1 MGAQTLKKAFATG
14 ASGISVGRAR
24 FIAMGITLAAAV
36 AGHGAAAADHVK
48 ISYVVPT
55 VNYGAVFVAID
66 KGYFA
71 QENIDA
77 ELVQAGG
84 GVATPA
90 LIAGDLQFSGSPS
103 VALSADMKG
112 AHLKSIFV
120 GSDQSGFQLWVQPAI
135 KTLHDLKGQQI
146 GIISRG
152 DTTEIGMRYILAKN
166 NLPDDFLAYTPLGP
180 GVARVAAIQSGNLPG
195 ALIDTGQVAEM
206 KKAEKLGKLH
216 MLIDLNKDVHMVF
229 GGYATSDAL
238 IASNRD
244 LVRRTVRGLMKGLV
258 VVRSNRADTIAS
270 LVKHGSS
277 QAAAE
282 DNWDQFADTM
292 SPTAVTK
299 DEDQKLELEVRAK
312 MLGIDPK
319 TLPPPSHF
327 FDFSFVKE
335 AAAEL
340 KKENWKP

>member
-1 MGAQTLKKAFATG
+1 MKRLALAALFALLIASPAFA
-14 ASGISVGRAR
+14 
-24 FIAMGITLAAAV
+24 L
-36 AGHGAAAADHVK
+36 DHVK

-55 VNYGAVFVAID
+55 VNYGALFVAAD

-71 QENIDA
+71 QEGI
-77 ELVQAGG
+77 EVEIVQAGG

-90 LIAGDLQFSGSPS
+90 LISGDLQFSGSPS

-112 AHLKSIFV
+112 AHLKAIFV
-120 GSDQSGFQLWVQPAI
+120 GSDQSGFQLWVQPDI
-135 KTLHDLKGQQI
+135 KTFEDLKGKQI

-152 DTTEIGMRYILAKN
+152 DTTEIGMRYILAKR
-166 NLPDDFLAYTPLGP
+166 NLPNDFLAYTPMGP
-180 GVARVAAIQSGNLPG
+180 GIARLAALESGTFPG
-195 ALIDTGQVAEM
+195 ALIDSSDVEDM
-206 KKAEKLGKLH
+206 KKSGKIGKLH
-216 MLIDLNKDVHMVF
+216 MLIDLNKEVHMVF

-238 IASNRD
+238 IASNRP
-244 LVRRTVRGLMKGLV
+244 LVQRTVRGLMKGLAV
-258 VVRSNRADTIAS
+258 VLSDRASTVAS

-277 QAAAE
+277 EDAAE
-282 DNWDQFADTM
+282 QNYTDFAHTM
-292 SPTAVTK
+292 SPTAVTT
-299 DEDQKLELEVRAK
+299 DADQALELRVRAD

-319 TLPPPSHF
+319 TLAPPSAF

>member
-1 MGAQTLKKAFATG
+1 MNALRKAVGALAMLVL
-14 ASGISVGRAR
+14 ASPAW
-24 FIAMGITLAAAV
+24 AL
-36 AGHGAAAADHVK
+36 DHVK

-55 VNYGAVFVAID
+55 VNYGALMVAAD

-71 QENIDA
+71 QEGIEV

-90 LIAGDLQFSGSPS
+90 LISGDLQFSGSPS

-112 AHLKSIFV
+112 AHLKAIFV
-120 GSDQSGFQLWVQPAI
+120 GSDQSGFQLWVQPEI
-135 KTLHDLKGQQI
+135 KNLADLKGKAI

-152 DTTEIGMRYILAKN
+152 DTSEIGMRYILAKRH
-166 NLPDDFLAYTPLGP
+166 LPDDYVSYTPMGP
-180 GVARVAAIQSGNLPG
+180 GIARVAAIASGSFPA
-195 ALIDTGQVAEM
+195 ALIDSGQVVDM
-206 KKAEKLGKLH
+206 RKAGKIGKLH

-244 LVRRTVRGLMKGLV
+244 LVRRTVRALMKGLA
-258 VVRSNRADTIAS
+258 VVRSNRADTVAA

-277 QAAAE
+277 QTAAE
-282 DNWDQFADTM
+282 DNYDQFAASM
-292 SPTAVTK
+292 SPTAVTS
-299 DEDQKLELEVRAK
+299 DADQVLELKVRAK
-312 MLGIDPK
+312 MLNLDPAK
-319 TLPPPSHF
+319 LPPPSRF

>member
-1 MGAQTLKKAFATG
+1 MPRSAAKFFVLPVIMLG
-14 ASGISVGRAR
+14 GIVGWQLAVGPARA
-24 FIAMGITLAAAV
+24 L
-36 AGHGAAAADHVK
+36 DQVK

-55 VNYGAVFVAID
+55 VNYGAVMVAVE

-71 QENIDA
+71 AEGIEV

-112 AHLKSIFV
+112 AHLKAIFV
-120 GSDQSGFQLWVQPAI
+120 GSDQSNFELWVQPEI
-135 KTLHDLKGQQI
+135 KTLEDLKDKQI

-152 DTTEIGMRYILAKN
+152 DTSEIGIRYILAKH
-166 NLPDDFLAYTPLGP
+166 NLPDDFLSYTPMGP
-180 GVARVAAIQSGNLPG
+180 GIARVAAISSGNFPG
-195 ALIDTGQVAEM
+195 AVVDVGQVADM
-206 KKAEKLGKLH
+206 KKAGKIGKLH
-216 MLIDLNKDVHMVF
+216 RLIDLNKEVHMVF

-244 LVRRTVRGLMKGLV
+244 LVRRTVRGLMKGLT
-258 VVRSNRADTIAS
+258 VVRSSRADTVAA
-270 LVKHGSS
+270 LMKHGSS
-277 QAAAE
+277 ENAAE
-282 DNWDQFADTM
+282 ENYDAFAATM
-292 SPTAVTK
+292 SPTAVTT
-299 DEDQKLELEVRAK
+299 DTDQALELRVRAK
-312 MLGIDPK
+312 MLGVDPAA
-319 TLPPPSHF
+319 LPPPSNF

>member
-1 MGAQTLKKAFATG
+1 MNRHVISAIAALAALLVTASAFA
-14 ASGISVGRAR
+14 
-24 FIAMGITLAAAV
+24 L
-36 AGHGAAAADHVK
+36 DHVK

-71 QENIDA
+71 QEGIEA

-112 AHLKSIFV
+112 AHLKAIFV
-120 GSDQSGFQLWVQPAI
+120 GSDQSGFQLWVQPEI
-135 KTLHDLKGQQI
+135 KTLEDLKGKQI

-152 DTTEIGMRYILAKN
+152 DTTEIGMRYILAKH
-166 NLPDDFLAYTPLGP
+166 NLPDDFLAYTPMGP
-180 GVARVAAIQSGNLPG
+180 GIARVAAIQSGNFPG
-195 ALIDTGQVAEM
+195 ALIDTSDVSDM
-206 KKAEKLGKLH
+206 RKAGKIGKLH
-216 MLIDLNKDVHMVF
+216 MLIDLNKEVHMVF

-244 LVRRTVRGLMKGLV
+244 LVHRVVRGLMKGLA
-258 VVRSNRADTIAS
+258 VVRSDRASTVAS
-270 LVKHGSS
+270 LVKHGAS
-277 QAAAE
+277 QDAAE
-282 DNWDQFADTM
+282 QNYTDFADTM
-292 SPTAVTK
+292 SPTAVTS
-299 DEDQKLELEVRAK
+299 DADQALELKVRAE
-312 MLGIDPK
+312 MLGVDPK
-319 TLPPPSHF
+319 TLPTPSAF

>member
-1 MGAQTLKKAFATG
+1 MIGFATARRAAARYRRAVVLLVLLLGLAPGFAEAAFA
-14 ASGISVGRAR
+14 
-24 FIAMGITLAAAV
+24 
-36 AGHGAAAADHVK
+36 ADK
-48 ISYVVPT
+48 IRMSYVVPT
-55 VNYGAVFVAID
+55 VNYGAVLVAID
-66 KGYFA
+66 EGYFA
-71 QENIDA
+71 QEGIEV

-112 AHLKSIFV
+112 AHLKAIFV
-120 GSDQSGFQLWVQPAI
+120 GSDQSAFQLWVQPEI
-135 KTLHDLKGQQI
+135 KRLEDLKGKQI

-152 DTTEIGMRYILAKN
+152 DTSEIGMRYILAKR
-166 NLPDDFLAYTPLGP
+166 NLPDDYVSYTPMGP
-180 GVARVAAIQSGNLPG
+180 GIARVAAIVSGSFPG
-195 ALIDTGQVAEM
+195 ALIDSGQVADM
-206 KKAEKLGKLH
+206 KKAGKIGKLH
-216 MLIDLNKDVHMVF
+216 MLIDFNKEVHMVF

-244 LVRRTVRGLMKGLV
+244 LVRRTVRALMKGLE
-258 VVRSNRADTIAS
+258 VVRTNRADTVAA

-277 QAAAE
+277 QTAAE
-282 DNWDQFADTM
+282 ENYDQFATTM
-292 SPTAVTK
+292 SATAVTS
-299 DEDQKLELEVRAK
+299 EADQALELKVRAK
-312 MLGIDPK
+312 MLSLDPAK
-319 TLPPPSHF
+319 LPPPSNF